1 MTEQNVRSDRINSIE
16 TNKTLEFIEFG
27 CTIIPNNCLQK
38 SARVLKSTELD
49 ILKYGKSEQ

>member
-1 MTEQNVRSDRINSIE
+1 MTEQNVRSDRIRQKLIKRYN
-16 TNKTLEFIEFG
+16 LIEFG

-38 SARVLKSTELD
+38 GARVLKSTELD